1 MEEVRTLDAPQPIG
15 PYSQAV
21 KSRGFIFC
29 AGQIPLD
36 PKTGQIVEGGIEEQ
50 TRRVLLNI
58 QSILRAGGTDLNKV
72 VKATVFLTDL
82 DDFQGFNRVY
92 SEFFQPPYP
101 ARTTVQVARLP
112 RGSRIEIEVI
122 AEI

>member
-1 MEEVRTLDAPQPIG
+1 VEEVRTPDSPQPIG

-36 PKTGQIVEGGIEEQ
+36 PRTGQIVQGGIGEQ
-50 TRRVLLNI
+50 TRQVLLNLRN
-58 QSILRAGGTDLNKV
+58 ILKAGGTDLTRV

-82 DDFQGFNRVY
+82 DDFQEFNRVY

-101 ARTTVQVARLP
+101 ARSTVQVSRLP

-122 AEI
+122 AEL

>member
-1 MEEVRTLDAPQPIG
+1 MEEVRTPDSPQPIG

-58 QSILRAGGTDLNKV
+58 QNILRAGGTDLNKV

-112 RGSRIEIEVI
+112 RGSKIEIEVI